1 MSFSVRSEVGPGDA
15 ARVCT
20 AHVRCTHG
28 TRGQPDECLAEET
41 YAVGGPEGAGDAVEA
56 LRTKADDL
64 GWELSPAP
72 RCPAHRTTPRPAKVL
87 LLGTMDT
94 PWRAEVS
101 RVLTNTLAVAGAS
114 TVVRVLSNED
124 PRWLDARD
132 PNPVQALLG
141 NDLALIQRA
150 DVVLW
155 HHGLRGETARIEFGL
170 LAGLFPVPWRV
181 VVHVEDGVSWRPY
194 AEALCGL
201 RGLRWAPTL
210 DYAVE
215 AAAGL
220 AADVVRLRGPAGSP
234 ATSR

>member
-1 MSFSVRSEVGPGDA
+1 VSFSIRSEMSPGGVGP
-15 ARVCT
+15 VYT

-28 TRGQPDECLAEET
+28 IHGQPDECHAEET
-41 YAVGGPEGAGDAVEA
+41 YTTGGPEGALDAAEA

-64 GWELSPAP
+64 GWELSPSP
-72 RCPAHRTTPRPAKVL
+72 RCPAHRTTLRPAKVL

-101 RVLTNTLAVAGAS
+101 RVLTSTLTVATVAGAS

-141 NDLALIQRA
+141 NDLVLIQRA

-155 HHGLRGETARIEFGL
+155 HHGLQGETARIEFGL
-170 LAGLFPVPWRV
+170 LAGLFPVPRRV

-201 RGLRWAPTL
+201 RRPAGWAAT
-210 DYAVE
+210 
-215 AAAGL
+215 AAG
-220 AADVVRLRGPAGSP
+220 PA
-234 ATSR
+234 